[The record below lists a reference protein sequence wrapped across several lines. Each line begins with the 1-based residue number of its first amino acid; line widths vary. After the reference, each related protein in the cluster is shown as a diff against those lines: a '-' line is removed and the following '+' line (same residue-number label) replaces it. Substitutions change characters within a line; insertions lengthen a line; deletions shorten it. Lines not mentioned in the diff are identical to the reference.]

1 MKDIAIYRLKRVENA
16 LGRLDTAVA
25 RLNKA
30 VSTVKSSSE
39 GFDDLERNQLDGQ
52 NVLDKY
58 NKLKEASSKALTR
71 IEKIIKHLEISKKN
85 IN

>member
-1 MKDIAIYRLKRVENA
+1 MKRVQNA

>member
-30 VSTVKSSSE
+30 VSTVKSNSE
-39 GFDDLERNQLDGQ
+39 GFNDLERNQLDGQ

-58 NKLKEASSKALTR
+58 NKLKEVSSKALTR
-71 IEKIIKHLEISKKN
+71 IEKIIKYLEISKK
-85 IN
+85 I

>member
-30 VSTVKSSSE
+30 VSTVKSTSE
-39 GFDDLERNQLDGQ
+39 GFNDLERNQLDGQ

-58 NKLKEASSKALTR
+58 NKLKEVSSKALTR
-71 IEKIIKHLEISKKN
+71 IEKIIKYLEISKK
-85 IN
+85 I

>member
-16 LGRLDTAVA
+16 LGRLDSAVA

-30 VSTVKSSSE
+30 VSTAKSSSE
-39 GFDDLERNQLDGQ
+39 DFDDLERNELDGQ
-52 NVLDKY
+52 HVLDKY
-58 NKLKEASSKALTR
+58 NKLKEVSSKAITR
-71 IEKIIKHLEISKKN
+71 IEKIIKHLEISNNN